1 MYRVR
6 GRVAMG
12 TYGFVPYN
20 PTVNKIGIERN
31 LKWALSE
38 VCYYGIQEILRFS
51 KCTIAVWIASGNW
64 CVSVYLPLFYLHIL
78 SYFSFHKYI
87 YFPFVYTGHKIR
99 KVIFVNSLII
109 FFQFVFLWLCR
120 GIVLHFLIYR
130 CFRGHKSNKK

>member
-1 MYRVR
+1 MR

-51 KCTIAVWIASGNW
+51 KCTIAV
-64 CVSVYLPLFYLHIL
+64 
-78 SYFSFHKYI
+78 
-87 YFPFVYTGHKIR
+87 
-99 KVIFVNSLII
+99 
-109 FFQFVFLWLCR
+109 
-120 GIVLHFLIYR
+120 
-130 CFRGHKSNKK
+130 